1 MVRRNDYYTEIAQFM
16 SFLDG
21 IEYPRNDNSHVF
33 PQERLLEITDL
44 DVVSYFNF
52 KAYHNANPSPSDQ
65 PIYCR
70 SSTLEYKKKAIS
82 SFLPRQNMPW
92 DDITQTGNPTRSR
105 AVHHM
110 IQKVKVHE
118 VRGTGVQS
126 NARRAVEWEEF
137 VNILIAVREIYSESS
152 KAHSMLM
159 AVCVDAPVAADW
171 PH

>member
-1 MVRRNDYYTEIAQFM
+1 MNEPRPA
-16 SFLDG
+16 FLGFLIVARPVTRCASCEKVSAVGDDEEDEAKPA
-21 IEYPRNDNSHVF
+21 IDALTAH
-33 PQERLLEITDL
+33 LLEITDL

-82 SFLPRQNMPW
+82 SFLPHQNMPW
-92 DDITQTGNPTRSR
+92 DNITQKGNPTRSK

-118 VRGTGVQS
+118 V
-126 NARRAVEWEEF
+126 
-137 VNILIAVREIYSESS
+137 
-152 KAHSMLM
+152 
-159 AVCVDAPVAADW
+159 
-171 PH
+171 

>member
-1 MVRRNDYYTEIAQFM
+1 MVRNDYYTEIAQFM
-16 SFLDG
+16 SFMDG

-52 KAYHNANPSPSDQ
+52 KAYHNTNPSPSDQ

-92 DDITQTGNPTRSR
+92 DDITQKGNPTRSR

-118 VRGTGVQS
+118 V
-126 NARRAVEWEEF
+126 
-137 VNILIAVREIYSESS
+137 
-152 KAHSMLM
+152 
-159 AVCVDAPVAADW
+159 
-171 PH
+171 